1 MKNFLII
8 IFIILLSGYLSAK
21 TNTKNSDKKTIDE
34 ETMSF
39 WEKTL
44 NYGTTGQKESIVK
57 YIRSRESLKGQKL
70 ILKFLS
76 KEKDNKVK
84 QLMISTLIYFTNKQ
98 VIPFLLEIVKNDN
111 DNNEELKRLAISSLG
126 ELKYKDTY
134 KYIRKFLDSENDMLA
149 ETTLRTLGAT
159 EAKSIIDELLKR
171 LKTEEREN
179 IRTQLI
185 LAIAN
190 IKSKKSQE
198 SLISIFTNQEEKEF
212 DRGFAAT
219 GLGYIKNKRSYDL
232 LTKYYTS
239 GSLNIK
245 MRIIDALGNLGYKES
260 IDLLIESVKNDNKN
274 VRIFGIRSLGKLKAK
289 QAIDIIK
296 YKKDFDPEYKV
307 RLEAEKVLKTLT
319 GE

>member
-21 TNTKNSDKKTIDE
+21 TNTKNLDKKTIDE

-44 NYGTTGQKESIVK
+44 SYGTTGQKKSIVK
-57 YIRSRESLKGQKL
+57 YIRARECLEGQKL

-76 KEKDNKVK
+76 NEKDNKVK
-84 QLMISTLIYFTNKQ
+84 QLMISTLVYFTNKQ

-134 KYIRKFLDSENDMLA
+134 KYIRKYLDSENDMLA
-149 ETTLRTLGAT
+149 ETTLRTLGET

-171 LKTEEREN
+171 LKIEEREN

-198 SLISIFTNQEEKEF
+198 SLISIFTNQEEKELN
-212 DRGFAAT
+212 RGFAAT

-232 LTKYYTS
+232 LTKYYDL
-239 GSLNIK
+239 GAINIK